1 MRRLAITL
9 LVAPFAGLVGLSL
22 LGGAASASSPV
33 GATVPP
39 DSTAS
44 AGDAAADLAP
54 VDVLQVSGLF
64 DAVTVQSIEDAI
76 ARSESAGSQALI
88 LQLNTGGS
96 VVSTAEMTQLLQTVA
111 DAKVAIG
118 VWVGQSRDA
127 RAYGPPAQLFGVAD
141 VTAMVAGSRIG
152 HTGELL
158 ALQGATVDLGA
169 GADRLRNGSMS
180 FADARK
186 LGVLRLDTSDEGV
199 PTVKSMVLAMDG
211 AVVEVG
217 GVAGVVL
224 DTVTEELNDQGK
236 TENVATLVR
245 FSGLGLIEE
254 MFHTVA
260 SPPIAFLFFVIGC
273 CLLIFEFFTAG
284 VGVAGVV
291 GAVLAIFGCYGLSAL
306 PTRTGAV
313 VLLVL
318 AMLAY
323 AIDVQVGIPRLWT
336 GVGTTLF
343 VLGAWF
349 LYEPLPGTDLRLGLF
364 TLFVVIA
371 GVLLTFV
378 VGMPSMVR
386 TRFSTPTI
394 GREWMIGSSGVAVGA
409 INPEG
414 VVQVGDSKWRA
425 RTNRA
430 TPLVAGD
437 QLRVVAID
445 GVTLEVEPMEGAA
458 RDYRERRPKHE
469 VAEELQS

>member
-1 MRRLAITL
+1 MRRLAITF

-96 VVSTAEMTQLLQTVA
+96 VVSTAEMTHLLQTVA

-127 RAYGPPAQLFGVAD
+127 RAYGPPAQLF
-141 VTAMVAGSRIG
+141 
-152 HTGELL
+152 GELL

>member
-1 MRRLAITL
+1 
-9 LVAPFAGLVGLSL
+9 
-22 LGGAASASSPV
+22 
-33 GATVPP
+33 
-39 DSTAS
+39 
-44 AGDAAADLAP
+44 
-54 VDVLQVSGLF
+54 
-64 DAVTVQSIEDAI
+64 
-76 ARSESAGSQALI
+76 
-88 LQLNTGGS
+88 
-96 VVSTAEMTQLLQTVA
+96 
-111 DAKVAIG
+111 
-118 VWVGQSRDA
+118 
-127 RAYGPPAQLFGVAD
+127 
-141 VTAMVAGSRIG
+141 
-152 HTGELL
+152 
-158 ALQGATVDLGA
+158 
-169 GADRLRNGSMS
+169 
-180 FADARK
+180 
-186 LGVLRLDTSDEGV
+186 
-199 PTVKSMVLAMDG
+199 
-211 AVVEVG
+211 
-217 GVAGVVL
+217 
-224 DTVTEELNDQGK
+224 
-236 TENVATLVR
+236 
-245 FSGLGLIEE
+245 
-254 MFHTVA
+254 
-260 SPPIAFLFFVIGC
+260 
-273 CLLIFEFFTAG
+273 
-284 VGVAGVV
+284 VV